1 MEFDSLSTDVH
12 IVGWD
17 LLRAF
22 YQLFYLQ
29 ICDSSDQ

>member
-1 MEFDSLSTDVH
+1 MALESPSTDVH
-12 IVGWD
+12 TVGLD
-17 LLRAF
+17 LLTAF